1 MAEFISNSVIMPVI
15 SLGFV
20 LSLALNSVP
29 RRDIWQTLG
38 QTLPN
43 HFYRSCRFLT
53 NPAKTAAQPGAGK
66 VHWRRPWYL
75 LGNCYRSNRFTW
87 RVHQNSSPS
96 NCSTSSSLRGPQ
108 SDIFP

>member
-43 HFYRSCRFLT
+43 HFYRSCRF
-53 NPAKTAAQPGAGK
+53 
-66 VHWRRPWYL
+66 
-75 LGNCYRSNRFTW
+75 
-87 RVHQNSSPS
+87 
-96 NCSTSSSLRGPQ
+96 
-108 SDIFP
+108 